1 MEIREIVKSAYSMTA
16 SGNIQET
23 KLTKQWRREFGK
35 VAKCQGTTYLNQ
47 QHFHQGEVCLLLD
60 TQSIHK
66 ETALAEASHP
76 GVPCSNYIL

>member
-1 MEIREIVKSAYSMTA
+1 MEIREIVKSAYSVIA

-23 KLTKQWRREFGK
+23 KLTKQWREFGI

-47 QHFHQGEVCLLLD
+47 QHFRQGEVCLLLD